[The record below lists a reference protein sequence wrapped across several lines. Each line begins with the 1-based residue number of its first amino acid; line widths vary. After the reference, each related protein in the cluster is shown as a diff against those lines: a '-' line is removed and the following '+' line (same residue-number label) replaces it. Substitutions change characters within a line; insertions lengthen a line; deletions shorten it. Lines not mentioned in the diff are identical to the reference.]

1 MHGMAGQRHGIIV
14 DDTVWGLQLNSFAF
28 GSF

>member
-1 MHGMAGQRHGIIV
+1 MAWQGQRHGIIV